1 MNGRNRLLGL
11 LVCVVLGAGCGG
23 SSSSATTSAPPSPS
37 ALFVTA
43 AAQDLILQPGDVG
56 SGWFAIPKDTHTVSL
71 AESEKGDSVS
81 LRKVEQ
87 ASYRSGYQGL
97 YADGKKDGVLVGAF
111 TYNNP
116 AVALQVADS
125 WSARNAAHITHA
137 TLLHP
142 PGSVVGGRVSAWR
155 GETHQGRAM
164 VPVYMVMWS
173 HGNAIGGVFLFGHKA
188 SAAQAYRIAAAQ
200 DARLTAA

>member
-1 MNGRNRLLGL
+1 MHGRTRLLGL
-11 LVCVVLGAGCGG
+11 LACLMLGAGCGG
-23 SSSSATTSAPPSPS
+23 TSSTATTSAPPSPS

-43 AAQDLILQPGDVG
+43 AAQDLILQPDDVG

-97 YADGKKDGVLVGAF
+97 YADGRNDGVLVGAF
-111 TYNNP
+111 TYSNP

-125 WSARNAAHITHA
+125 WSAQSAAQIVHA
-137 TLLHP
+137 TLMHP
-142 PGSVVGGRVSAWR
+142 PSSVVGGRVSAWR
-155 GETHQGRAM
+155 GEIRQRRAM
-164 VPVYMVMWS
+164 VPVYTIMWS

-188 SAAQAYRIAAAQ
+188 SAGQAYRIAAAQ